1 MHILR
6 AIASVL
12 YKLYIS
18 MLGFSATI
26 YNSWPFVDVLFQLAS
41 VFVSFLALAIRYL
54 TKTS

>member
-6 AIASVL
+6 AVASFL
-12 YKLYIS
+12 YKLCIS

-41 VFVSFLALAIRYL
+41 VFVSFLALTIRYL
-54 TKTS
+54 TKAG